1 MIKAVIFDMDGLII
15 DSEPF
20 WRKSE
25 ISVFKRNGIVLSEN
39 DCRKTTGMRIDE
51 VVKYWSRVFPE
62 ANLKIESI
70 VSDIMTEM
78 VTAITRHGK
87 AMPGL
92 MQLIQFFK
100 DKNLPMALASAS
112 QFILINAVVKKLNL
126 QDDLSVIESA
136 ENMQYGKPH
145 PEIFISTAKKLNV
158 EPENCLVFE
167 DSLFGVLA
175 GKAARMKVVAVPE
188 LINYN
193 KKEFAIADFK
203 IASLEWF
210 NSSIFDQLN

>member
-20 WRKSE
+20 WRESE
-25 ISVFKRNGIVLSEN
+25 ISVFKKNGIELTE
-39 DCRKTTGMRIDE
+39 DECRKTTGMRIDE
-51 VVKYWSRVFPE
+51 VVKYWSRVYPQ
-62 ANLKIESI
+62 ANLNVDNI
-70 VSDIMTEM
+70 VREIMEEM
-78 VTAITRHGK
+78 VTAIKKHGS

-92 MQLIQFFK
+92 MALIEFFK
-100 DKNLPMALASAS
+100 NKNIPMALASAS
-112 QFILINAVVKKLNL
+112 QFILINAVVEKLKL
-126 QDDLSVIESA
+126 HHDLNIIESA

-145 PEIFISTAKKLNV
+145 PEIFISTAKKLHV

-167 DSLFGVLA
+167 DSIFGVLA
-175 GKAARMKVVAVPE
+175 GKAARMKVIAVPE

-193 KKEFAIADFK
+193 KREYAIADFK

>member
-20 WRKSE
+20 WRESE
-25 ISVFKRNGIVLSEN
+25 ISVFKKNGIELTE
-39 DCRKTTGMRIDE
+39 DECRKTTGMRIDE
-51 VVKYWSRVFPE
+51 VVKYWSRVYPQ
-62 ANLKIESI
+62 ANLNVDNI
-70 VSDIMTEM
+70 VREIMEEM
-78 VTAITRHGK
+78 VTAIKKHGS

-92 MQLIQFFK
+92 MALIEFFK
-100 DKNLPMALASAS
+100 NKNIPMALASAS
-112 QFILINAVVKKLNL
+112 QFILINAVVEKLKL
-126 QDDLSVIESA
+126 QHDLNIIESA

-145 PEIFISTAKKLNV
+145 PEIFISTAKKLHV

-167 DSLFGVLA
+167 DSIFGVLA
-175 GKAARMKVVAVPE
+175 GKAARMKVIAVPE

-193 KKEFAIADFK
+193 KREYAIADFK

>member
-20 WRKSE
+20 WRESE

-51 VVKYWSRVFPE
+51 VVKYWSRIFPE
-62 ANLKIESI
+62 AKLNVDSI
-70 VSDIMTEM
+70 VKDIMIEM
-78 VTAITRHGK
+78 VTAIKKHGK

-92 MQLIQFFK
+92 MELIQFFK
-100 DKNLPMALASAS
+100 NKNIPMALASAS
-112 QFILINAVVKKLNL
+112 QFILINAVIDKLDL
-126 QDDLSVIESA
+126 KSYLSVVESA

-145 PEIFISTAKKLNV
+145 PEIFISTAKKLNI

-193 KKEFAIADFK
+193 KKEYAIADFK

-210 NSSIFDQLN
+210 NSSIFEQLN

>member
-20 WRKSE
+20 WRESE

-51 VVKYWSRVFPE
+51 VVKYWSRIFPE
-62 ANLKIESI
+62 AKLNVDSI
-70 VSDIMTEM
+70 VKDIMTEM
-78 VTAITRHGK
+78 VTAIKKHGK

-92 MQLIQFFK
+92 MELIQFFK
-100 DKNLPMALASAS
+100 NKNIPMALASAS
-112 QFILINAVVKKLNL
+112 QFILINAVIDKLDL
-126 QDDLSVIESA
+126 KSYLSVVESA

-145 PEIFISTAKKLNV
+145 PEIFISTAKKLNI

-193 KKEFAIADFK
+193 KKEYAIADFK

-210 NSSIFDQLN
+210 NSSIFEQLN